1 MGLGLPNRFRSCS
14 LASVSR
20 IKDGQGM
27 NSKTRFLPTTRP
39 LIMALAFI
47 TLVPKAPAAEWKEQ
61 VLYSFQGQPDAAM
74 PTGGV
79 AFDTKGN
86 LYGAAL
92 GGPKYSQGTVFQVVP
107 PAKAGAPWT
116 ESVLYVFQGKGVND
130 GQIPTSGVIV
140 DAAGNLYGVTGY
152 GGAGGCIL
160 LGALVGCGTV
170 YEVSPPQTQ
179 GGAGTETILY
189 SFKGGR
195 DGYVPMGNL
204 VFDSSGNLYGTT
216 YFGGGRGTNCDPDY
230 YQYCGTVFKL
240 SPPKQKGGAWTE
252 KVLYSFKGV
261 DNGQQSGDGANPNGG
276 LVMDSKGAIYG
287 STYFGGNNQ
296 KGVCE
301 GGAGGTGCGIVFKL
315 APPTQKGGAWTERIL
330 RAFHGYND
338 GSNPAGGVVLSAKGD
353 IYGTTY
359 FGPGDGYGMIFGL
372 APPSAKSHVW
382 TESILYRFTD
392 GSDGANP
399 KAGLSFDAAGNLYG
413 VAGGGHVFSGDVFRM
428 IPPKQQGGSW
438 TLRVLYGFTGPPD
451 GLQPAAAV
459 IFDNGGNV
467 YGATQKGGTGSCY
480 PAGCGT
486 VFEVSP

>member
-1 MGLGLPNRFRSCS
+1 MNPNPSPRSS
-14 LASVSR
+14 ARLLLV
-20 IKDGQGM
+20 
-27 NSKTRFLPTTRP
+27 
-39 LIMALAFI
+39 ALAM
-47 TLVPKAPAAEWKEQ
+47 LVLATNASAEWKEK

-79 AFDTKGN
+79 AFDKKGK

-92 GGPKYSQGTVFQVVP
+92 GGPKYSQGTVFQAVP
-107 PAKAGAPWT
+107 PAKEGAPWT

-152 GGAGGCIL
+152 GGAGGCLL

-170 YEVSPPQTQ
+170 YELSPPQTQ
-179 GGAGTETILY
+179 GGPGTETILY

-240 SPPKQKGGAWTE
+240 SPPMQKGGAWTE

-261 DNGQQSGDGANPNGG
+261 DNGQQIGDGANPNGG
-276 LVMDSKGAIYG
+276 LVLDSTGAIYG
-287 STYFGGNNQ
+287 TTFYGGNNQ

-301 GGAGGTGCGIVFKL
+301 GGAGGTGCGLVFKL
-315 APPTQKGGAWTERIL
+315 APPTKRGGAWTEEIL
-330 RAFHGYND
+330 RRFD
-338 GSNPAGGVVLSAKGD
+338 GTDGDLPAAGVIFDGKGNL
-353 IYGTTY
+353 YGTTY
-359 FGPGDGYGMIFGL
+359 GGPIDGYGLIFELTKPAGE
-372 APPSAKSHVW
+372 SHTW

-399 KAGLSFDAAGNLYG
+399 KAGLILGTSGSLYGTTAGATNRNAQGTVFRMKPPAPGSEKWSFTLLYTFQGSPDGASPAADMIFDNAGNLF
-413 VAGGGHVFSGDVFRM
+413 V
-428 IPPKQQGGSW
+428 
-438 TLRVLYGFTGPPD
+438 T
-451 GLQPAAAV
+451 
-459 IFDNGGNV
+459 
-467 YGATQKGGTGSCY
+467 TQRGGTGTACY
-480 PAGCGT
+480 PGDCGI